1 MGSGAIVNGHTDSE
15 NGATVNFHLNFPA
28 GLGLSFNLQ
37 PSLTI
42 IGKYFQVKRPI
53 ANGLA
58 MAGSPVFLCT
68 LAPLNQFLF
77 ERFGW
82 RGSFFILGAMLLN
95 CCVAG
100 SLMRPLNDGR
110 PASFLVLVITE
121 DEVTL
126 RYLEPANLPGCRHHD
141 PAITVSLISVI
152 AKEDNPSFWYFQGLV
167 NIRHEKSVLIQP
179 TVEVPWYLQVVRSP
193 FYGEKIQNFS
203 V

>member
-1 MGSGAIVNGHTDSE
+1 MWSGAVVNGLTGFE
-15 NGATVNFHLNFPA
+15 NGACVNFHLNFPA

-42 IGKYFQVKRPI
+42 IGKYFQVRRPI

-82 RGSFFILGAMLLN
+82 RGSFCILGAMLLN

-110 PASFLVLVITE
+110 GAGYLLVSCFVCFQSSKCGSLHNSRC
-121 DEVTL
+121 TL
-126 RYLEPANLPGCRHHD
+126 ELIERYTGQMQDYATNCGCSMRLGID
-141 PAITVSLISVI
+141 DYKKTC
-152 AKEDNPSFWYFQGLV
+152 Q
-167 NIRHEKSVLIQP
+167 
-179 TVEVPWYLQVVRSP
+179 
-193 FYGEKIQNFS
+193 FYW
-203 V
+203 

>member
-1 MGSGAIVNGHTDSE
+1 MNGHTSSE
-15 NGATVNFHLNFPA
+15 NKAHVNFHLNFPA

-100 SLMRPLNDGR
+100 SLMRPLNGGR
-110 PASFLVLVITE
+110 AVGYLAYNYSRYYPATRCNLSCHHYDPTNVMLL
-121 DEVTL
+121 
-126 RYLEPANLPGCRHHD
+126 NLPVDKDHIFR
-141 PAITVSLISVI
+141 
-152 AKEDNPSFWYFQGLV
+152 F
-167 NIRHEKSVLIQP
+167 
-179 TVEVPWYLQVVRSP
+179 
-193 FYGEKIQNFS
+193 
-203 V
+203 

>member
-1 MGSGAIVNGHTDSE
+1 MWMAVPALKMELVLTSI
-15 NGATVNFHLNFPA
+15 LIFPA

-42 IGKYFQVKRPI
+42 IGKYFQVRRPI
-53 ANGLA
+53 ANGIA

-82 RGSFFILGAMLLN
+82 RGSFFILGAMLMN

-110 PASFLVLVITE
+110 AFGYLADTIPRHLRRLDSSIVPFPAYQI
-121 DEVTL
+121 
-126 RYLEPANLPGCRHHD
+126 
-141 PAITVSLISVI
+141 SLIVI
-152 AKEDNPSFWYFQGLV
+152 PMTQPMLRFRFQPRL
-167 NIRHEKSVLIQP
+167 
-179 TVEVPWYLQVVRSP
+179 
-193 FYGEKIQNFS
+193 
-203 V
+203 

>member
-1 MGSGAIVNGHTDSE
+1 MGSGAIVNGRTGSE
-15 NGATVNFHLNFPA
+15 NGARVNFHLNFPA

-42 IGKYFQVKRPI
+42 IGKYFQVRRPI

-77 ERFGW
+77 ECFGW
-82 RGSFFILGAMLLN
+82 RGSFSILGAMLLN

-110 PASFLVLVITE
+110 DVRYLADITLRRLQLLGHVLCSFQSVKFSSFVIT
-121 DEVTL
+121 
-126 RYLEPANLPGCRHHD
+126 
-141 PAITVSLISVI
+141 VI
-152 AKEDNPSFWYFQGLV
+152 HPML
-167 NIRHEKSVLIQP
+167 
-179 TVEVPWYLQVVRSP
+179 
-193 FYGEKIQNFS
+193 
-203 V
+203 

>member
-1 MGSGAIVNGHTDSE
+1 MGSGAIVNGLTGSE
-15 NGATVNFHLNFPA
+15 NGARVNFHLNFLA

-42 IGKYFQVKRPI
+42 IGKYFQLRRPI

-100 SLMRPLNDGR
+100 SLMRPLNDCR
-110 PASFLVLVITE
+110 PVI
-121 DEVTL
+121 L
-126 RYLEPANLPGCRHHD
+126 
-141 PAITVSLISVI
+141 LISENDITWPMSQCYVTNFGREI
-152 AKEDNPSFWYFQGLV
+152 SPSVHALSIV
-167 NIRHEKSVLIQP
+167 HM
-179 TVEVPWYLQVVRSP
+179 
-193 FYGEKIQNFS
+193 
-203 V
+203 